1 MADTAGLFDIPAGIY
16 AQSHSVGCL
25 PHSAR
30 EALEASLL
38 RPWASK
44 GGGAWGDWLGAVEG
58 FSSALAGLLNT
69 QASHICPQPCVSDAF
84 YNILTALPEARGK
97 RLLMHGEAFPSL
109 GFVVHGL
116 APQGFSLMLEDGP
129 AEALETWDRA
139 LTSEVDVALITHA
152 HSNTGK
158 LSPVADI
165 ARVCRERGILCLID
179 VAQSAGVIPIDLEAW
194 GADAIVGSCVKWLC
208 GGPGAGWL
216 WVSEALLPDLSPQ
229 RLGWVSHED
238 PFEFDIKD
246 FRAAPSAL
254 KFWGGTPSVA
264 PYVLARAGIEAI
276 ASIGVE
282 AVRAHNLALMRA
294 CLDTAGLDSHLLDP
308 EVNTGTLCLTFAEDR
323 VPDARAA
330 LDAIQCHHD
339 WRART
344 ARLSF
349 HAFNTAGEAGTV
361 GRAIAPFLSH
371 R

>member
-1 MADTAGLFDIPAGIY
+1 MQCCG
-16 AQSHSVGCL
+16 V
-25 PHSAR
+25 
-30 EALEASLL
+30 L
-38 RPWASK
+38 R
-44 GGGAWGDWLGAVEG
+44 
-58 FSSALAGLLNT
+58 
-69 QASHICPQPCVSDAF
+69 
-84 YNILTALPEARGK
+84 
-97 RLLMHGEAFPSL
+97 SL
-109 GFVVHGL
+109 G
-116 APQGFSLMLEDGP
+116 
-129 AEALETWDRA
+129 
-139 LTSEVDVALITHA
+139 
-152 HSNTGK
+152 
-158 LSPVADI
+158 
-165 ARVCRERGILCLID
+165 
-179 VAQSAGVIPIDLEAW
+179 
-194 GADAIVGSCVKWLC
+194 
-208 GGPGAGWL
+208 
-216 WVSEALLPDLSPQ
+216 
-229 RLGWVSHED
+229 
-238 PFEFDIKD
+238 